1 MKKQYYVNYYRDFAN
16 TYSLCWAETEEQIK
30 IAEENENNERIT
42 RKKAEQ
48 LCAAENERRKYNPNS
63 SGYAS
68 NLILPV
74 DYYYDDWENDP
85 SVRKYGYIIDYV
97 NK

>member
-16 TYSLCWAETEEQIK
+16 TYSLYWAETDDQIK
-30 IAEENENNERIT
+30 MAEENENNERIT
-42 RKKAEQ
+42 RKRAEQ

-63 SGYAS
+63 SGYAD
-68 NLILPV
+68 NVILPIDY
-74 DYYYDDWENDP
+74 DYYDWENDP
-85 SVRKYGYIIDYV
+85 DVYKYGYIIDYV